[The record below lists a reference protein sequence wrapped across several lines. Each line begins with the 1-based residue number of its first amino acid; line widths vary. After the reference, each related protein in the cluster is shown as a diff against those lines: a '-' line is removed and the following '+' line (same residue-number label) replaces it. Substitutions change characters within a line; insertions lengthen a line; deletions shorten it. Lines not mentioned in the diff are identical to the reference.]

1 MGRRATGSVFARGS
15 EVRAQFQWQG
25 KRVSE
30 TLIGLNALNPRDMR
44 QAERVLADIVQRIN
58 DGTFDYAGT
67 FPDSKRAATSGP
79 DGALS
84 TFGAAMDAY
93 LAKIKMTKSVR
104 SLAQYTNAANEWIEW
119 IGKDQL
125 LHKLAPSKL
134 SKIVYED
141 RTWSG
146 PARFNNAM
154 IPLRGALRLAIADN
168 KQLPDFLNGL
178 ENLEKGDGNPDPL
191 TPDEMRAVLAHIK
204 AHFPIQ
210 CWAWYA
216 FAFSTGLRP
225 GEQCVLLHKDII
237 HGTAHITKAQDED
250 GTVKKTKTKNGKR
263 EIELGPLAL
272 EAITLSKPF
281 KNTSG
286 EIFQN
291 PWSGKPWKGNRSQH
305 ENVWTPTLAAL
316 GISPRR
322 AYCTRHTFA
331 TTLLSVGTP
340 VAFVSALMGHTSPS
354 MIEKTYAKWL
364 PKGDGGRS
372 SKLLMEAFK

>member
-1 MGRRATGSVFARGS
+1 MGRRATGSVFARGN

-44 QAERVLADIVQRIN
+44 QAERSLADIIQSIN
-58 DGTFDYAGT
+58 DGTFDYART
-67 FPDSKRAATSGP
+67 FPDSKRAVVSGQE
-79 DGALS
+79 GGLS
-84 TFGAAMDAY
+84 TFGAAMAAFLDKVA
-93 LAKIKMTKSVR
+93 LTKSGR
-104 SLAQYTNAANEWIEW
+104 SLTQYTNAGDEWIEW
-119 IGKDQL
+119 IGEHQL
-125 LHKLAPSKL
+125 LHKLTPSKL
-134 SKIVYED
+134 SRIVYRD
-141 RTWSG
+141 RVWSG

-154 IPLRGALRLAIADN
+154 IPLRGALRLAMADN
-168 KQLPDFLNGL
+168 KQLPDFLEGL

-210 CWAWYA
+210 AWAWYA
-216 FAFSTGLRP
+216 FAFATGLRP

-237 HGTAHITKAQDED
+237 HGIAHITKAQDED
-250 GTVKKTKTKNGKR
+250 GTVKKTKTKGKR

-272 EAITLSKPF
+272 EAVNASKPF
-281 KNTSG
+281 KNASG

-316 GISPRR
+316 GISRRR

-340 VAFVSALMGHTSPS
+340 VAFVSAMMGHTSPS
-354 MIEKTYAKWL
+354 MVERTYAKWL
-364 PKGDGGRS
+364 PKGDGGRAS
-372 SKLLMEAFK
+372 RMLQEAFK

>member
-1 MGRRATGSVFARGS
+1 
-15 EVRAQFQWQG
+15 
-25 KRVSE
+25 
-30 TLIGLNALNPRDMR
+30 
-44 QAERVLADIVQRIN
+44 QAEQVLAGIVQKIN
-58 DGTFDYAGT
+58 DGVFDYASY
-67 FPDSKRAATSGP
+67 FPDSKRAAASGP
-79 DGALS
+79 EGALS
-84 TFGAAMDAY
+84 TFGAAMEAY
-93 LAKIKMTKSVR
+93 LAKIKMTKSAR
-104 SLAQYTNAANEWIEW
+104 SLGQYTNAGNEWVEW

-125 LHKLAPSKL
+125 LHKLTPSKL
-134 SKIVYED
+134 SSIVYKD

-154 IPLRGALRLAIADN
+154 IPLRGALRLARADN
-168 KQLPDFLNGL
+168 QQLPDWLEAL
-178 ENLEKGDGNPDPL
+178 ENLEKGDGKPDPL

-204 AHFPIQ
+204 ANFPLQ

-216 FAFSTGLRP
+216 FAFATGLRP

-250 GTVKKTKTKNGKR
+250 GTVKKTKTKGVR
-263 EIELGPLAL
+263 EIELSPLAL
-272 EAITLSKPF
+272 EAVNASKPF
-281 KNTSG
+281 NNASG

-291 PWSGKPWKGNRSQH
+291 PWSGKPWHGNRSQH
-305 ENVWTPTLAAL
+305 ENVWAPTLKAL
-316 GISPRR
+316 GISKRR

-340 VAFVSALMGHTSPS
+340 VAYVSTLMGHTSPS
-354 MIEKTYAKWL
+354 MVEKTYAKWL